1 MSAVSSALTGRFF
14 TIAPCWLPRRRT
26 RVGADGAEARS
37 DPGPP
42 PQPAAAMYDA
52 ESGWS
57 LSFAGCGFLSVY
69 YIGVTHC
76 LSEHAPHFL
85 RQVQKFF
92 GASSGALYCAFFL
105 SGIPLG
111 RSRAPRRDGARAGS
125 KAGSGPCGGKA
136 GVSPKQLR
144 CPVHLF
150 LPGAGEPW
158 KRGVE
163 TRGASLPQ
171 FPFGARAWRKPPT
184 LLRD

>member
-1 MSAVSSALTGRFF
+1 
-14 TIAPCWLPRRRT
+14 
-26 RVGADGAEARS
+26 
-37 DPGPP
+37 
-42 PQPAAAMYDA
+42 MYDA

-105 SGIPLG
+105 SRIPLG